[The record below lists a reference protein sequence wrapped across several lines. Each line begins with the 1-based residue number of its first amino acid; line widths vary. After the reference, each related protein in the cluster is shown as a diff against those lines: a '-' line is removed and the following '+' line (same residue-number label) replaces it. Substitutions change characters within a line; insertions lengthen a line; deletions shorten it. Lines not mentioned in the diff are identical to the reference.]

1 MKGIKCNSTY
11 PKYHSNHTMQN
22 YIIFAKTQNIFT
34 IFYPKS
40 LIFSLPQQ
48 KRCFFMVKTHTK
60 DKKSAEKLPHRL
72 RDGKEYY
79 PITLN
84 ALLYA

>member
-1 MKGIKCNSTY
+1 MGIKCNSTY

-40 LIFSLPQQ
+40 LIFYLPQQ

-79 PITLN
+79 R
-84 ALLYA
+84 LL